1 MNEGQP
7 VVPEQTASQHGL
19 IRAVRHKQ
27 HLPESWGNPIREMLS
42 EPWLQ
47 PILKKNKHRKVF
59 YKYWCIDINNKTDS
73 FYFSICWNLLLL
85 QWLQTEGLD
94 AAAGR
99 DTDRKQL
106 HRFSLSLN
114 RPPPWRISSRWGALP
129 LRPESLKTLLG
140 GWPGWTR
147 NRGAVSRVEGGVR
160 EGGRWGGEEARG
172 CLCVLV
178 CDAEWNWIY
187 DKTKSMNWFVLIV
200 VEIKLV
206 YFMSSSHDDLVMR
219 GGKGQ
224 SSC

>member
-47 PILKKNKHRKVF
+47 PILKRNKHRKVF

-73 FYFSICWNLLLL
+73 FYFFICWNLLLL

-106 HRFSLSLN
+106 HRFSLRFN
-114 RPPPWRISSRWGALP
+114 QPPPWRISSRWGALP

-147 NRGAVSRVEGGVR
+147 NRGAVSRVG
-160 EGGRWGGEEARG
+160 GGEGRRKVRRRG
-172 CLCVLV
+172 GEGVFV
-178 CDAEWNWIY
+178 CFSLWCWVKLDLWQNKVNELICSDCSW
-187 DKTKSMNWFVLIV
+187 DKTGLFHV
-200 VEIKLV
+200 
-206 YFMSSSHDDLVMR
+206 F
-219 GGKGQ
+219 
-224 SSC
+224 